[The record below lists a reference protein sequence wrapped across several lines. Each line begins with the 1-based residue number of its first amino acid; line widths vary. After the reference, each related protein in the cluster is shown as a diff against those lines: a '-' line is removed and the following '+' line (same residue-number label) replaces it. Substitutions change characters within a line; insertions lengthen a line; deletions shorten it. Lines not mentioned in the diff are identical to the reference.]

1 VKALV
6 SRSEHL
12 VDEVLDALAA
22 LALAGEVEET
32 ASALAAARR
41 VEACEARTANL
52 SWGGGGQRPLVPFLL
67 LGPPFFM
74 ILFLSTAQF
83 TKMTLQLPS
92 HAMDP
97 DFTVTWQQKQV
108 YNLVPPLQA
117 TFDPQG

>member
-41 VEACEARTANL
+41 VEA
-52 SWGGGGQRPLVPFLL
+52 
-67 LGPPFFM
+67 
-74 ILFLSTAQF
+74 
-83 TKMTLQLPS
+83 
-92 HAMDP
+92 
-97 DFTVTWQQKQV
+97 
-108 YNLVPPLQA
+108 
-117 TFDPQG
+117 